1 MAATADLVRYELR
14 GAVALLTIDNPPVNV
29 VSAGVLERLVARL
42 SEVEADPRARVVVL
56 ASASEK
62 AFGAGANIKEMA
74 ALGPAEAERH
84 GGRGQA
90 ATVAL
95 ERLPL
100 PVIAAVNGSALGG
113 GCELALAC
121 DLVIA
126 SEEARFG
133 QPEINLGLMPGWG
146 GTQRLPRWIGP
157 AQARYWI
164 MTGRSVS
171 AKEAEAMGL
180 VLKVVPRAE
189 LLPSAIALA
198 EELAGKSAT
207 ALAAAKFAVNHAV
220 APGAEADLAYELG
233 LWHQLFATPDQKE
246 GMRAFL
252 EKRSWTPAP
261 RPRAEP
267 GGKDKN

>member
-1 MAATADLVRYELR
+1 MNAPSISGRRA
-14 GAVALLTIDNPPVNV
+14 
-29 VSAGVLERLVARL
+29 SLEA
-42 SEVEADPRARVVVL
+42 L
-56 ASASEK
+56 ASASSK

-74 ALGPAEAERH
+74 DLGPSEAKRH
-84 GGRGQA
+84 GSRGQA

-95 ERLPL
+95 ERLPM

-126 SEEARFG
+126 SEDARFG

-157 AQARYWI
+157 SQARYWI

-180 VLKVVPRAE
+180 VLKVVPPAE
-189 LLPSAIALA
+189 LLSSALSLS

-207 ALAAAKFAVNHAV
+207 ALAAAKFAVNHAI
-220 APGAEADLAYELG
+220 APGADAALAFELE
-233 LWHQLFATPDQKE
+233 LWHGLFATPDQKE
-246 GMRAFL
+246 GMKAFL
-252 EKRSWTPAP
+252 EKRSWTPAT
-261 RPRAEP
+261 RHRAEP
-267 GGKDKN
+267 GGKAKN